1 MSTVAN
7 TNDQRD
13 QHQREKRQAPVK
25 RDHQSERRPGHERVV
40 GDAEHRLRHNAFDV
54 VDVVADARHH
64 LARAMAG
71 VEANRLVHQAV
82 EELLAQ
88 VEDDAL
94 ADALGQIVLSEPDQ
108 ARRDRRADARAHQCK
123 HVRKL
128 RVLARQVV
136 DQRCEH
142 QRRRETQQRPDRD
155 APERK
160 HGCSPVRAQVAE
172 HAAHEAAIDPL
183 LGLVAPVRR
192 HRDAGAVLLHDL
204 TRPAGETAPQARR

>member
-1 MSTVAN
+1 MRWSSIAPRAEPRSRAPSRSATSVGWSSTVKMRRNSESEPTRLTCALPSDPAAMPKRCVSTVAN

-25 RDHQSERRPGHERVV
+25 RDHQSERRPGHESVV

-108 ARRDRRADARAHQCK
+108 ARR
-123 HVRKL
+123 
-128 RVLARQVV
+128 
-136 DQRCEH
+136 
-142 QRRRETQQRPDRD
+142 
-155 APERK
+155 
-160 HGCSPVRAQVAE
+160 
-172 HAAHEAAIDPL
+172 
-183 LGLVAPVRR
+183 
-192 HRDAGAVLLHDL
+192 
-204 TRPAGETAPQARR
+204 